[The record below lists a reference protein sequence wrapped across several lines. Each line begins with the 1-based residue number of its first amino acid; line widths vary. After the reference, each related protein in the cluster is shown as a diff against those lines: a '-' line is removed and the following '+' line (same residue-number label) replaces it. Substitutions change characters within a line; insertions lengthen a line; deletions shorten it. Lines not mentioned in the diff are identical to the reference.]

1 MIFKI
6 SGEKI
11 EEFNEKQHSIDG
23 MVSMHDFELW
33 LEEQPRVGEWIPCS
47 EDNMPEDN
55 VPVNVTW
62 VNRRPVSYYEDIKD
76 KPFTATAVYYK
87 GKWYWWDAVVE
98 DRIAEHGDLGAKQ
111 IDIWIDIIAWM
122 PLPEPYKEDKE

>member
-6 SGEKI
+6 SSEKI
-11 EEFNEKQHSIDG
+11 EEFIEKQHSIDG

-33 LEEQPRVGEWIPCS
+33 LEEQPKVGEWIPCS

-98 DRIAEHGDLGAKQ
+98 DRIAEHGDLGAKP
-111 IDIWIDIIAWM
+111 IDIWIDVIAWM
-122 PLPEPYKEDKE
+122 PLPPAYKEGE

>member
-1 MIFKI
+1 MID
-6 SGEKI
+6 EKKLI
-11 EEFNEKQHSIDG
+11 EETQKYFVNNSIHKNDLAE
-23 MVSMHDFELW
+23 VIVNL
-33 LEEQPRVGEWIPCS
+33 PKVGEWIPCS

-98 DRIAEHGDLGAKQ
+98 DRIAEHGDLGAKP
-111 IDIWIDIIAWM
+111 IDIWIDVIAWM
-122 PLPEPYKEDKE
+122 PLPPAYKEGE